1 MAVLKRA
8 VGLRSGPEEEVMSET
23 VIERITE
30 EDARARRDEILR
42 LIGGDVE
49 AFRIRAYDYLL
60 DASEQALFDELE
72 DLDYLLSL

>member
-1 MAVLKRA
+1 MAALERA
-8 VGLRSGPEEEVMSET
+8 VGLRLGPEEEVMSEA

-30 EDARARRDEILR
+30 ENARARRDEILR

-49 AFRIRAYDYLL
+49 AFRVRARDYLL
-60 DASEQALFDELE
+60 EASEQALFDELE